1 VTPGPD
7 PTLRTVG
14 IIHSSIRDRKKMPAW
29 GAPAT
34 VEVFPEF
41 EPALHRIDKHTHV
54 WILAWLV
61 QGRDERGVLQVTPR
75 GVADKGPEGLH
86 GVFAVRSPARPNPI
100 GMTTAR
106 LLGRD
111 GLRLRLDALDF
122 LDQTP
127 VLDVKPYFVTRDM
140 IFSAYG
146 RQIGAASSR
155 EALRESLTVQA
166 VQFHG
171 SLTPCVAWAVRVVEH
186 FRWSRHGL
194 NDPPGWSVAAPAH
207 RPEVADALMG
217 MTRVSLGRGTL
228 RLAPDDAIEF
238 AGEAR
243 YECVPELPESAK
255 EILAAEDGA
264 LFRVMALSASRG

>member
-1 VTPGPD
+1 V
-7 PTLRTVG
+7 
-14 IIHSSIRDRKKMPAW
+14 IHSEVRDRKRMPAW

-34 VEVFPEF
+34 VEIFPEF
-41 EPALHRIDKHTHV
+41 EAALHRIEKHTHI

-61 QGRDERGVLQVTPR
+61 QGRDERHVLEVTPR
-75 GVADKGPEGLH
+75 GVSDRGPGGLH

-100 GMTTAR
+100 GMTATR

-111 GLRLRLDALDF
+111 GLKLRVGALDF

-127 VLDVKPYFVTRDM
+127 VVDIKPYFVTRDM
-140 IFSAYG
+140 IYSASG

-155 EALRESLTVQA
+155 EALRESLAVQA
-166 VQFHG
+166 TQFHG
-171 SLTPCVAWAVRVVEH
+171 AMTACVAWAVRVVEH

-194 NDPPGWSVAAPAH
+194 NDPPGWSIKAPAA

-228 RLAPDDAIEF
+228 RLDESDAIDF

-243 YECVPELPESAK
+243 YERADELPRTAG
-255 EILAAEDGA
+255 EILAADDDA
-264 LFRVMALSASRG
+264 LFRISASKW